1 MSVPDIDTGVTS
13 GPGSTRLKGR
23 IWGSLLSDWP
33 FVARD
38 AELREAAQAL
48 RDGSRG
54 VVLAG
59 GAGVGKSALARV
71 LAEDMETDG
80 HPVRYVLGTESGQAV
95 PFGAFLHARTFADA
109 HDPTVMLAAAHEALA
124 AEPDLVIVVDDA
136 QHLDPLSALLVQQLA
151 VHGPAKLIVTIQ
163 NRVATS
169 DAVTALWKEQL
180 LLRLDLEPFTQQQTG
195 ELMAAVLHGDV
206 DPRAVGELHRFSSGS
221 PLFLRGVLNAAL
233 GDGVL
238 ACDHGRWRLGGP
250 LRASAD
256 LYALIS
262 SRFDTLTPDERD
274 VVEVVSTAEVLY
286 WDVLEAVCDVD
297 AIGRMER
304 RGAVQVLN
312 DAACTLVQPGHP
324 IIGEVAR
331 SRCSKART
339 RQINSQLATLLAAHL
354 QAPANGSVPDVRGRI
369 QLARFMVEGDVP
381 ADPGVIA
388 DAAASAVT
396 MSNLALG
403 EELAQYAVDHG
414 AGISAVMVLADAMSW
429 QGRGEQAEELLAR
442 SVPGADN
449 ELMLAGWGCLRASNL
464 FFGCARPDAAYEL
477 LAMLRERLHSPQTVS
492 LVVAMEAVFA
502 FHTGELAEAIALGT
516 AVLDQE
522 VSPTAKVWAA
532 LATSSALALSG
543 RSDEAVAVAHAGE
556 RAADDCE
563 SGSPR
568 YWFVFARMS
577 AALGDVE
584 LEKAHSICDAYAE
597 RAAGSPQAEAIVTA
611 LYGRVELARG
621 RLSSACDALQAA
633 VWTTPQGLPP
643 GWRMVVAAWLG
654 QAEGMR
660 GDGAAAARAV
670 VRAEAAAA
678 GPRDVFRPELELAR
692 AWAAAATGDTG
703 LAVEHAARA
712 ADGARA
718 GGMDAIE
725 LTALH
730 TALRFGDLSGHRRIQ
745 QLVRRRGT
753 RVAEAIGAHSLG
765 LSRHEPA
772 LLVAATDRFEALGAL
787 VLAADAAADAARIF
801 AEAGRRG
808 SGWESAARALWLSG
822 RTGAA
827 TPALCRAGD
836 PPPLTDREWEI
847 ADLVGVGLSNREIAR
862 QLCLS
867 VRTVDGHLYR
877 MFAKLG
883 VEDRDHLA
891 RLARFRPAV

>member
-1 MSVPDIDTGVTS
+1 M
-13 GPGSTRLKGR
+13 
-23 IWGSLLSDWP
+23 SDWP

-38 AELREAAQAL
+38 GELREAAQAL
-48 RDGSRG
+48 HDGSRG
-54 VVLAG
+54 VLLAG

-71 LAEDMETDG
+71 LAEGMETEG
-80 HPVRYVLGTESGQAV
+80 HPVRFVLGTESGRAV
-95 PFGAFLHARTFADA
+95 PFGAFLHALTLTDA
-109 HDPTVMLAAAHEALA
+109 HDPTVMLAAAHQALA

-136 QHLDPLSALLVQQLA
+136 QHLDPLSALLIQQLA
-151 VHGPAKLIVTIQ
+151 VDGPAKLIVTIQ
-163 NRVATS
+163 NRLATS

-180 LLRLDLEPFTQQQTG
+180 LLRLDLEPFTRQQTG
-195 ELMAAVLHGDV
+195 ELIAAVLPGDV

-221 PLFLRGVLNAAL
+221 PLYLRGVLNAAL
-233 GDGVL
+233 DDGVL
-238 ACDHGRWRLGGP
+238 ACDHGRWRLHGQ

-256 LYALIS
+256 LHALIS

-274 VVEVVSTAEVLY
+274 VVEVVSTAEVLH
-286 WDVLEAVCDVD
+286 WDVLEAVCDLD

-312 DAACTLVQPGHP
+312 DVACTLVQPGHP

-331 SRCSKART
+331 SRCSKVRT

-354 QAPANGSVPDVRGRI
+354 RSPANGSVPDVRGRI
-369 QLARFMVEGDVP
+369 QLARFMVGGDVP
-381 ADPGVIA
+381 ADPDAIA
-388 DAAASAVT
+388 DAAAGAVT

-414 AGISAVMVLADAMSW
+414 AGMSAVIVLAEAMSW

-442 SVPGADN
+442 SVPQLDD
-449 ELMLAGWGCLRASNL
+449 EVVLARWGCLRASNL
-464 FFGCARPDAAYEL
+464 FFGCARPDAAHEVL
-477 LAMLRERLHSPQTVS
+477 GMLRERLHGPQTVS

-502 FHTGELAEAIALGT
+502 FHAGELASAIASGT
-516 AVLDQE
+516 AVLAQD

-556 RAADDCE
+556 LAADDCE

-568 YWFVFARMS
+568 YWFVFAEAS

-584 LEKAHSICDAYAE
+584 LDEARGICEAYAE

-611 LYGRVELARG
+611 LYGRVELAQG
-621 RLSSACDALQAA
+621 CLSSACDGLQAA
-633 VWTTPQGLPP
+633 VWTAPQGLPP

-670 VRAEAAAA
+670 VRAEAAAT

-703 LAVEHAARA
+703 LAVEHATRA
-712 ADGARA
+712 ADRARSS
-718 GGMDAIE
+718 GMDAIE
-725 LTALH
+725 LTARH
-730 TALRFGDLSGHRRIQ
+730 TALRFGDLSGHLRIR

-753 RVAEAIGAHSLG
+753 RVAEAIGAHSVG
-765 LSRHEPA
+765 LIRHEPA
-772 LLVAATDRFEALGAL
+772 LLVAAADRFESLGAL
-787 VLAADAAADAARIF
+787 VPAADAAADAARMF
-801 AEAGRRG
+801 AEAGHRG
-808 SGWESAARALWLSG
+808 SGWESAARALSLSG

-827 TPALCRAGD
+827 TPALRRVGD
-836 PPPLTDREWEI
+836 PLPLSDREWQI
-847 ADLVGVGLSNREIAR
+847 ADLVGGGLSNRQIAR

-891 RLARFRPAV
+891 RLARFGPTV